1 MARAML
7 IKNIISIDQSF
18 SADTRRR
25 INASLTLV
33 KHRRC
38 SFNVKP
44 TLIQRFVSAGF
55 NMFNRRSYFCVF
67 FIIII
72 TLRCQI

>member
-1 MARAML
+1 MARTML

-18 SADTRRR
+18 SADKRRR

-33 KHRRC
+33 KHRRW

-44 TLIQRFVSAGF
+44 TLIQLFVSAGF
-55 NMFNRRSYFCVF
+55 NMFSRGSYFRVF